1 MSTMAMHKTLI
12 DNIERGLELK
22 GITQVQLAKL
32 AGVHWTS
39 ISRVLNKRQDP
50 SVTFCE
56 NVAKALRINPPERI
70 FQKNCFEALSAVD
83 AA

>member
-1 MSTMAMHKTLI
+1 MAMHKTLI
-12 DNIERGLELK
+12 DNIRRGLEIK
-22 GITQVQLAKL
+22 GLTQGQLATL

-39 ISRVLNKRQDP
+39 ISRVLNEKQDP

-56 NVAKALRINPPERI
+56 NVAKALRISPPERI
-70 FQKNCFEALSAVD
+70 FQKNCFEPAMAID